1 MSAIGK
7 GSLSLRKKDV
17 VQQKSIGVGFT
28 KVVFAH
34 KATGGE
40 SSINL
45 NSLSTP
51 SELSSQGFV
60 QPSPGTLSDLNIY
73 FYRRNLTL
81 ISSLRGVL
89 MDFLSYNVASN
100 SLLKL
105 LGFTLEPGE
114 IIIGIV
120 DPAPKNDLLVVDGE
134 AIAATGELAIGV
146 TDFAVGTPFETNK
159 YPTQQIGAV
168 KVYRNGLL
176 QARCEGN
183 SLSNDGNYI
192 EVPVSGGL
200 GSLIRFKTAPV
211 NQADNVIVTSN
222 GAYFE
227 RPSSSMMANIEAL
240 GGQMDQV
247 ISVLS
252 DVSGQPETYFQTAPN
267 QVDLRQFG
275 DTVINHESRIDTI
288 EAQSQKWLTAGF
300 ANAQNINNNTVT
312 EANLTGVSTSGF
324 STSGNAIILPAN
336 AFYCFAANT
345 AWGGNVTGYREVK
358 LQFSTNNG
366 GSWSDFLIA
375 TVGGTSPSGG
385 GAGGPQ
391 ISGGRF
397 FNAGVWIR
405 GTVYQNSGGALSLV
419 SDGSQ
424 NNINIWLGGRS

>member
-17 VQQKSIGVGFT
+17 TTQKSIGVGFT

-60 QPSPGTLSDLNIY
+60 QPSPSTLTGLNIY

-89 MDFLSYNVASN
+89 MDFLSYTVASN
-100 SLLKL
+100 TLIKL
-105 LGFTLEPGE
+105 SGFTLEPNE
-114 IIIGIV
+114 IIVGVV
-120 DPAPKNDLLVVDGE
+120 DPMPRNELLVVDGE
-134 AIAATGELAIGV
+134 AIAATGELAVGV

-183 SLSNDGNYI
+183 SLANDGNYI

-211 NQADNVIVTSN
+211 NQADNIIVTSN

-227 RPSSSMMANIEAL
+227 RPSASMMANIEAL
-240 GGQMDQV
+240 GGQLDKVVQ
-247 ISVLS
+247 VLS
-252 DVSGQPETYFQTAPN
+252 DVSGQPETYFQANPS

-275 DTVINHESRIDTI
+275 DTVIDHENRIDVL
-288 EAQSQKWLTAGF
+288 EAYNTPRFAVRNATTALTA
-300 ANAQNINNNTVT
+300 
-312 EANLTGVSTSGF
+312 
-324 STSGNAIILPAN
+324 
-336 AFYCFAANT
+336 
-345 AWGGNVTGYREVK
+345 NVTSVKFSLVDKDNKNGYNPTTGQYTIQENGDYIFNW
-358 LQFSTNNG
+358 QAYTNVVNTMYLYKNG
-366 GSWSDFLIA
+366 ALFAQAVAQGSGA
-375 TVGGTSPSGG
+375 APSGG
-385 GAGGPQ
+385 TALATDCVVGDTFEVRSDQ
-391 ISGGRF
+391 
-397 FNAGVWIR
+397 N
-405 GTVYQNSGGALSLV
+405 GTVVNGNPRLNRFSAV
-419 SDGSQ
+419 KV
-424 NNINIWLGGRS
+424 

>member
-17 VQQKSIGVGFT
+17 TTQKSIGVGFT

-60 QPSPGTLSDLNIY
+60 QPSPSTLTGLNIY

-89 MDFLSYNVASN
+89 MDFLSYTVASN
-100 SLLKL
+100 TLIKL
-105 LGFTLEPGE
+105 SGFTLEPNE
-114 IIIGIV
+114 IIVGVV
-120 DPAPKNDLLVVDGE
+120 DPMPRNELLVVDGE
-134 AIAATGELAIGV
+134 AIAATGELAVGV

-183 SLSNDGNYI
+183 SLVNDGNYI

-211 NQADNVIVTSN
+211 NQADNIIVTSN

-227 RPSSSMMANIEAL
+227 RPSASMMANIEAL
-240 GGQMDQV
+240 GGQLDKV
-247 ISVLS
+247 VEVLS
-252 DVSGQPETYFQTAPN
+252 DVSGQPETYFQANPS

-275 DTVINHESRIDTI
+275 DRVIALEQNKEDKYSIPFQTKTLPSNISVNTSDITSLRFNSLQVGKRYRVTAQVSVVAGDNAGRFLAHHNGNTI
-288 EAQSQKWLTAGF
+288 LRVENQPTGAGP
-300 ANAQNINNNTVT
+300 NARFVQ
-312 EANLTGVSTSGF
+312 TGVAVFTATASTVVFSFTVLSVATLEGSGAF
-324 STSGNAIILPAN
+324 DTTWVMLEELPQHEP
-336 AFYCFAANT
+336 T
-345 AWGGNVTGYREVK
+345 TQWT
-358 LQFSTNNG
+358 
-366 GSWSDFLIA
+366 
-375 TVGGTSPSGG
+375 
-385 GAGGPQ
+385 
-391 ISGGRF
+391 
-397 FNAGVWIR
+397 
-405 GTVYQNSGGALSLV
+405 
-419 SDGSQ
+419 
-424 NNINIWLGGRS
+424 

>member
-17 VQQKSIGVGFT
+17 TTQKSIGVGFT

-60 QPSPGTLSDLNIY
+60 QPSPSTLTGLNIY

-89 MDFLSYNVASN
+89 MDFLSYTVASN
-100 SLLKL
+100 TLIKL
-105 LGFTLEPGE
+105 SGFTLEPNE
-114 IIIGIV
+114 IIVGVV
-120 DPAPKNDLLVVDGE
+120 DPMPRNELLVVDGE
-134 AIAATGELAIGV
+134 AIAATGELAVGV

-183 SLSNDGNYI
+183 SLANDGNYI

-211 NQADNVIVTSN
+211 NQADNIIVTSN

-227 RPSSSMMANIEAL
+227 RPSASMMANIEAL
-240 GGQMDQV
+240 GGQLDKVVQ
-247 ISVLS
+247 VLS
-252 DVSGQPETYFQTAPN
+252 DVSGQPETYFQANPS

-275 DTVINHESRIDTI
+275 DRVIALEQYDALYVNGKQLDSGTYTPN
-288 EAQSQKWLTAGF
+288 LTNT
-300 ANAQNINNNTVT
+300 ANAIAISASVPWMYSRVGNIVTVSGAFVASASVANTTTQVQISLPISTTASNARGCASMDASGTERNSGVVYPTGNSATIIYNPATVNSRLWTVT
-312 EANLTGVSTSGF
+312 F
-324 STSGNAIILPAN
+324 Q
-336 AFYCFAANT
+336 Y
-345 AWGGNVTGYREVK
+345 
-358 LQFSTNNG
+358 
-366 GSWSDFLIA
+366 
-375 TVGGTSPSGG
+375 TV
-385 GAGGPQ
+385 Q
-391 ISGGRF
+391 
-397 FNAGVWIR
+397 
-405 GTVYQNSGGALSLV
+405 
-419 SDGSQ
+419 
-424 NNINIWLGGRS
+424 